1 MASKN
6 LVFLIGNLGHDP
18 EVSQT
23 TGGTSVAKLN
33 VATTE
38 KYKDRSGNQKEIT
51 TWHIVRV
58 WQQAADFIG
67 KYAKKGTQVY
77 VEGKLR
83 TETWERDGQRHSQQI
98 VEASDIQI
106 LDRRPEGRDDSRSRQ
121 QRGSGNGYGQYKSRS
136 DYDRANSLEPQPD
149 DMPF

>member
-1 MASKN
+1 MASLNKAQI
-6 LVFLIGNLGHDP
+6 IGNLGHDP
-18 EVSQT
+18 EVST
-23 TGGTSVAKLN
+23 TPGGSSVAKLN

-38 KYKDRSGNQKEIT
+38 KFKDRSGNSKEIT

-67 KYAKKGTQVY
+67 KYAKKGTQIY

-98 VEASDIQI
+98 IEASDIQI
-106 LDRRPEGRDDSRSRQ
+106 LDRKSEGQRQ
-121 QRGSGNGYGQYKSRS
+121 QRGSGNGTYKSRS

>member
-1 MASKN
+1 MASLNK
-6 LVFLIGNLGHDP
+6 VQIIGNLGHDP
-18 EVSQT
+18 EVSTT
-23 TGGTSVAKLN
+23 TGGSSVAKLN

-38 KYKDRSGNQKEIT
+38 KFKDRSGNSKEVT

-67 KYAKKGTQVY
+67 KYARKGTQVY

-98 VEASDIQI
+98 IEASDIQI
-106 LDRRPEGRDDSRSRQ
+106 LDRKPEGQRQ
-121 QRGSGNGYGQYKSRS
+121 QRGGDGFGSYKSRG

>member
-1 MASKN
+1 MASLNK
-6 LVFLIGNLGHDP
+6 VQLIGNLGHDP
-18 EVSQT
+18 EVSTT
-23 TGGTSVAKLN
+23 TGGSSVAKLN

-38 KYKDRSGNQKEIT
+38 KFKDRSGNSKEIT

-67 KYAKKGTQVY
+67 KYAKKGTQIY

-98 VEASDIQI
+98 IEASDIQI
-106 LDRRPEGRDDSRSRQ
+106 LDRKPEGQRQ
-121 QRGSGNGYGQYKSRS
+121 QRGSGNGYGAYKSRS